1 MLEVYPSL
9 ALEIWDRFD
18 HVFIAE
24 LLEQTAKLKKSIN
37 EDTESSTKVEKPNSA
52 EDFAL
57 HPDKINE
64 FRALYKNK
72 KLP

>member
-18 HVFIAE
+18 HVFITE
-24 LLEQTAKLKKSIN
+24 LLQETAKLKKSIN
-37 EDTESSTKVEKPNSA
+37 EDVESKPKEEKPNEA
-52 EDFAL
+52 EDYTL

-72 KLP
+72 KLS